1 MTSLQ
6 IRDPFGP
13 TQYFLSNWLRTR
25 ASGVEVIASDDAY
38 DTNRK
43 VYGTAI
49 SMQFNLRQTTA
60 LFLKNN
66 VFLEADDDLIIL
78 TVNYS
83 VQLTAILPRNHRK
96 KVNTPHKCKV
106 YKGSH
111 IIQSLLT
118 GEVGKIFGSKPGWK
132 DRQVQRG
139 TCVVTESQINAVNGY
154 LRIHKVS
161 STNCSVDWKAPNIR
175 PKWELNS
182 LLKFTEK

>member
-1 MTSLQ
+1 MPRTIARLTSSNFVTSLQ

-13 TQYFLSNWLRTR
+13 TQYFLSNWFRTR
-25 ASGVEVIASDDAY
+25 ASGAEVIASDDAY
-38 DTNRK
+38 DTDRK

-118 GEVGKIFGSKPGWK
+118 GEVGKIFGSKPG
-132 DRQVQRG
+132 
-139 TCVVTESQINAVNGY
+139 
-154 LRIHKVS
+154 
-161 STNCSVDWKAPNIR
+161 
-175 PKWELNS
+175 
-182 LLKFTEK
+182 